1 MKNAKMVSKWQWR
14 ESRIVSNHIHLGT
27 KEDRTREFGEWKDA
41 CNVVGPKGRIVRRSA
56 PSIDVIRTIKGRAKW
71 LIPGQ
76 VQVIDFGENV
86 SGVPNFTF
94 TSVKKGDLIKIVY
107 GEKLK
112 KDGSVNVL
120 TQTAGQ
126 IKRGNGGIGSPKVA
140 AQRDSLICG
149 GSSDGTESFT
159 PEFTWHI
166 CRYAQVSGCS
176 QLLSPE
182 NATFDVIASVVQDTP
197 LAKNFRKGKNDDF
210 VKLHDVCRRT
220 FLANLIGVQSD
231 CPGRERLGYGG
242 DIVSVCDAFALN
254 WDMREFYLK
263 ALQDFADEA
272 ADDGWITETAPFVGI
287 SDRGFG
293 GRAGP
298 ISWSLAVPVL
308 MDCLI
313 RHYGDK
319 RCLKYYPV
327 CTRYIKLVDEKH
339 PDGIIP
345 KCIGDHEALERA
357 PNDFTATAHWYEFV
371 RLTAKFADM
380 LGKNDDSKELNELSH
395 KIRSAFIGKWM
406 KKGLAAN
413 GTQSAQAIALYL
425 GLVPQ
430 EDIPAAER
438 YLIEA
443 VEKKNYTTW
452 TGIFSTRY
460 LLMYLSEHGYLDVAE
475 KLVVNRKFPGWLF
488 MLDSGATTLWE
499 TWRESHNIYSNC
511 HPMFGSVDEWLL
523 RFKAK

>member
-1 MKNAKMVSKWQWR
+1 
-14 ESRIVSNHIHLGT
+14 
-27 KEDRTREFGEWKDA
+27 
-41 CNVVGPKGRIVRRSA
+41 
-56 PSIDVIRTIKGRAKW
+56 
-71 LIPGQ
+71 
-76 VQVIDFGENV
+76 
-86 SGVPNFTF
+86 
-94 TSVKKGDLIKIVY
+94 
-107 GEKLK
+107 
-112 KDGSVNVL
+112 
-120 TQTAGQ
+120 
-126 IKRGNGGIGSPKVA
+126 
-140 AQRDSLICG
+140 
-149 GSSDGTESFT
+149 
-159 PEFTWHI
+159 
-166 CRYAQVSGCS
+166 
-176 QLLSPE
+176 LLSPE
-182 NATFDVIASVVQDTP
+182 NATFDVIASKVEDTN

-272 ADDGWITETAPFVGI
+272 ATDGWITETAPFVGI
-287 SDRGFG
+287 QDRGFG

-380 LGKNDDSKELNELSH
+380 LGKNDESKELNKLSQ
-395 KIRSAFIGKWM
+395 KIRTAFIAKWM
-406 KKGLAAN
+406 NKGLAAN

-425 GLVPQ
+425 GLVPK
-430 EDIPAAER
+430 EDIKNAER
-438 YLIEA
+438 YLLEA

-460 LLMYLSEHGYLDVAE
+460 LLMYLSENGYLDVAE
-475 KLVVNRKFPGWLF
+475 KLVSNRKYPGWFF
-488 MLDSGATTLWE
+488 MLDSGATTIWE
-499 TWRESHNIYSNC
+499 TWKESDNTYSNC